1 MQGIRCFVENTTY
14 GLASGMTFLVRK
26 LMKSGMQGCAVGH
39 DQESAL
45 VILAHHQVH
54 FDIPYTLP
62 GLNNSG
68 AVLYGDATAD
78 HTPRIAS
85 EPSLTPSMPMA
96 EFLVQS
102 LEGAVSAL
110 VTMITRPYPLIEAFV
125 AHRTKAGFFAPNA
138 NQFRAP
144 LIDLKPLNSN
154 LLHAIIEFKG
164 FGFVGMAFCRLALGI
179 SSTVTTCCGAS
190 SNRIAPK
197 FPADGRRMYP
207 NLLGDFFLASSGLKE
222 GINLIPLFK
231 TELGVVFFHVQ
242 CKDCTARSKGIKGPQ
257 RPFCRLFS

>member
-1 MQGIRCFVENTTY
+1 MQGIRCFVENTTNR
-14 GLASGMTFLVRK
+14 LAYGMTFLVRK

-68 AVLYGDATAD
+68 AILYGDATGDDASG
-78 HTPRIAS
+78 IAP
-85 EPSLTPSMPMA
+85 EPPFTPSMTVA

-102 LEGAVSAL
+102 LEGLMRSL
-110 VTMITRPYPLIEAFV
+110 VTMLTRPYPLVEAFV

-144 LIDLKPLNSN
+144 FLSLKPLNGH
-154 LLHAIIEFKG
+154 LLHAIVEFKG
-164 FGFVGMAFCRLALGI
+164 FGFVGMAFRRLALGI
-179 SSTVTTCCGAS
+179 SGAVTTCCGAS
-190 SNRIAPK
+190 SSRIAPK

-207 NLLGDFFLASSGLKE
+207 NLLGDFFLAPSGLKE
-222 GINLIPLFK
+222 GLNLIPLFK
-231 TELGVVFFHVQ
+231 TELVVVFFHVQ
-242 CKDCTARSKGIKGPQ
+242 CKDCTARSNGIKGPQ

>member
-1 MQGIRCFVENTTY
+1 
-14 GLASGMTFLVRK
+14 
-26 LMKSGMQGCAVGH
+26 MKSGMQGCAVGH

-68 AVLYGDATAD
+68 AILYGDATGDDASG
-78 HTPRIAS
+78 IAS
-85 EPSLTPSMPMA
+85 EPPFTPSMTVA

-110 VTMITRPYPLIEAFV
+110 VNMLTRPYPLIEVFV

-144 LIDLKPLNSN
+144 FLSLKPLNGQ
-154 LLHAIIEFKG
+154 LLHTIIEFKG
-164 FGFVGMAFCRLALGI
+164 FGFVGMAFSRLAPSI
-179 SSTVTTCCGAS
+179 SSAVTTCCGAS
-190 SNRIAPK
+190 SSRYCAEILCRWSKDVPR
-197 FPADGRRMYP
+197 FVGRFLFDSYP
-207 NLLGDFFLASSGLKE
+207 FGG
-222 GINLIPLFK
+222 
-231 TELGVVFFHVQ
+231 
-242 CKDCTARSKGIKGPQ
+242 GPQ
-257 RPFCRLFS
+257 FDTFVQN

>member
-1 MQGIRCFVENTTY
+1 MQGIGCFVENTTNRLAY
-14 GLASGMTFLVRK
+14 G
-26 LMKSGMQGCAVGH
+26 
-39 DQESAL
+39 
-45 VILAHHQVH
+45 ILAHHQVH
-54 FDIPYTLP
+54 FDIPYAFP

-68 AVLYGDATAD
+68 AILYGDATGDDAS
-78 HTPRIAS
+78 RIAS
-85 EPSLTPSMPMA
+85 EASLTPSMAMA

-110 VTMITRPYPLIEAFV
+110 VTMLTRPYPLVEAFV
-125 AHRTKAGFFAPNA
+125 AHRTKAGYFAPNA

-144 LIDLKPLNSN
+144 FLSLKPLNGH

-164 FGFVGMAFCRLALGI
+164 FGFVGMAFRRFALGI
-179 SSTVTTCCGAS
+179 SGDVTTCCGAS
-190 SNRIAPK
+190 SCHIAPK

-207 NLLGDFFLASSGLKE
+207 NLLGDFFLAPSGLKE
-222 GINLIPLFK
+222 GLNLIPLFK

-242 CKDCTARSKGIKGPQ
+242 CKDCTARSNGIKGPQ